1 MRAPKRILTLT
12 GEEYR
17 LMLRGLIQ
25 FRNALIEQGRYADA
39 VDELLIKIHKKTK
52 LRREHTEC

>member
-25 FRNALIEQGRYADA
+25 FRNTLIEQRRYTDA

-52 LRREHTEC
+52 FH